1 MNSNCSN
8 SLNLRNLQEQVVK
21 AFCYQK
27 LFWPF
32 TVWMNCSSDR
42 NCFCK
47 FSAFS
52 LEFQKFSRSLEQFFP
67 TVGQNNFGNKIPF
80 LFLNNSN
87 WEKNRGENWENR
99 MICFLVNEL
108 WWNYENLFL
117 PLITALFL
125 KQMVK
130 VHFWSV
136 VKFLLWLIKIF
147 RLLYSVW

>member
-1 MNSNCSN
+1 MFKKHSVTKNCSKLPLFEWIVLVI
-8 SLNLRNLQEQVVK
+8 SKFLQILGLQPRISN
-21 AFCYQK
+21 FF
-27 LFWPF
+27 FW
-32 TVWMNCSSDR
+32 
-42 NCFCK
+42 
-47 FSAFS
+47 
-52 LEFQKFSRSLEQFFP
+52 SLEQFFP

>member
-1 MNSNCSN
+1 M
-8 SLNLRNLQEQVVK
+8 RNLKEQVNK
-21 AFCYQK
+21 AFGFQK
-27 LFWPF
+27 LFRFF
-32 TVWMNCSSDR
+32 TVWV
-42 NCFCK
+42 NCFIYLKYFANSWTSASNFK
-47 FSAFS
+47 FF
-52 LEFQKFSRSLEQFFP
+52 FWSLEQFFP